1 MLETLIWLIGY
12 YLAGEFL
19 ARSLALPLPGSV
31 LGMLLL
37 FVSLCVRRG
46 VPLTLREHVPP
57 LMQHLSLLFIPSGV
71 GAVLLSARLAE
82 HAAALAV
89 VLTVSTLATLLA
101 SAWLL
106 RRLLAGHPLL
116 ADAPTDK
123 EGA

>member
-19 ARSLALPLPGSV
+19 ARTFAIPLPGSV

-37 FVSLCVRRG
+37 FVTLCIRRNI
-46 VPLTLREHVPP
+46 PDTFRDHVPP

-82 HAAALAV
+82 HAFSLAAVLA
-89 VLTVSTLATLLA
+89 LSTLIPLIAC
-101 SAWLL
+101 AWLL
-106 RRLLAGHPLL
+106 KRLLGLSEEA
-116 ADAPTDK
+116 K
-123 EGA
+123 